1 MFKCLHV
8 HNACMTSVEDVLARA
23 GLPARGIK
31 AYLALNERGE
41 LTAGELAG
49 IMGFI
54 RTNAYDV
61 LNDLVGRGIV
71 AYAVRNDV
79 KYFHA
84 TEPEKIIDYLEAQKR
99 DLDTVRDEVERML
112 PQIKPAQHRF
122 DKPAIEVYEGKEGL
136 KTILAMSVRESLKTH
151 KEILGISVQQ
161 QKCRDLAGT
170 YHIRWYKDREK
181 HKIKSRYIMSAEEK
195 IIPVKYTRFKT
206 LPKQARNPN
215 EIFIFGN
222 VTTQF
227 FFVSGQFTAI
237 VIKNKEITDNYR
249 DYFEFLWKMIK

>member
-1 MFKCLHV
+1 MIDKSNQREKLNSGQHMV
-8 HNACMTSVEDVLARA
+8 
-23 GLPARGIK
+23 
-31 AYLALNERGE
+31 LNEKGE

-49 IMGFI
+49 IMNLI

-71 AYAVRNDV
+71 AYTIRNDV

-84 TEPEKIIDYLEAQKR
+84 AEPEKLVDYLEARKR
-99 DLDTVRDEVERML
+99 DLDDVRDEVERML
-112 PQIKPAQHRF
+112 PQIKPAQSRF
-122 DKPAIEVYEGKEGL
+122 DKPVIEVYEGKEGL
-136 KTILAMSVRESLKTH
+136 KTILAMSVRESLKTR

-161 QKCRDLAGT
+161 QKCRDLAGVC
-170 YHIRWYKDREK
+170 HIRWYKDREK

-195 IIPVKYTRFKT
+195 TIPVKHTRFKT
-206 LPKQARNPN
+206 LPKQAKNPN

-227 FFVSGQFTAI
+227 FFVSGAFTAI
-237 VIKNKEITDNYR
+237 VIKNKEITDKYR
-249 DYFEFLWKMIK
+249 DYFEFLWKMVN